1 MELPKR
7 GRCGVADIAVPATD
21 RLLHARVVI
30 IPHHVITIEAGQRAI
45 EWERRYGPLAMISI
59 RAEHSEHN
67 LFDGCLASITQPII
81 FEANVACRLLLD
93 FLGLGTVGAT
103 PPMLRPI
110 RQRRRTDIG
119 IEHYRKRDGSP
130 LEKLDLLKLSER
142 YGDNVLSSWASV
154 IAIVNKRL
162 SHLTDDSSA
171 RGVEADR
178 AIEATFAAVPDLV
191 RQEFLEKL

>member
-1 MELPKR
+1 
-7 GRCGVADIAVPATD
+7 
-21 RLLHARVVI
+21 
-30 IPHHVITIEAGQRAI
+30 
-45 EWERRYGPLAMISI
+45 MISI
-59 RAEHSEHN
+59 RAENSERN
-67 LFDGCLASITQPII
+67 LFDGRLASITQPII

-93 FLGLGTVGAT
+93 FLDLCTAGAT

-171 RGVEADR
+171 RGVEADK
-178 AIEATFAAVPDLV
+178 AIATTFAAVPDLV
-191 RQEFLEKL
+191 RQEFLEKLYSSFSPNYRVRPMEIARISGHRALSVLALKRYTHLRAEDLVGRLG